1 MATVDVS
8 VPSDVAPQQAWKLA
22 SDLSRFGEWMTIF
35 AGWRSPVP
43 ETISEGTEVS
53 SLIKV
58 KGFRNTI
65 HWRVTKY
72 DEPHTIALTGTG
84 WPGIKICITMKVRDA
99 QDRTCF
105 HLIADLSGG
114 VLNGPVGR
122 LVAKVLESDVRKSV
136 TNLASLAS

>member
-1 MATVDVS
+1 MATVDVT
-8 VPSDVAPQQAWKLA
+8 VPSDVSPEKAWHLA
-22 SDLSRFGEWMTIF
+22 SDLNRFDEWMTIF
-35 AGWRSPVP
+35 AGWRGPVP

-65 HWRVTKY
+65 HWRVSGY
-72 DEPHTIALTGTG
+72 DEPNSIELTGTG
-84 WPGIKICITMKVRDA
+84 WPAIKICITMKVVDEHE
-99 QDRTCF
+99 QTSF

-122 LVAKVLESDVRKSV
+122 LVARVLESDVRKSV
-136 TNLASLAS
+136 TNLAALA

>member
-1 MATVDVS
+1 MATVDVT
-8 VPSDVAPQQAWKLA
+8 VPSDVSPQQAWKLA

-35 AGWRSPVP
+35 AGWRGPVP

-65 HWRVTKY
+65 RWRVTGY
-72 DEPHTIALTGTG
+72 DEPHSIELTGTG
-84 WPGIKICITMKVRDA
+84 WPAIKISITMKVVDEHE
-99 QDRTCF
+99 QTSF

-114 VLNGPVGR
+114 VLNGPIGR
-122 LVAKVLESDVRKSV
+122 LVARVLESDVRKSV
-136 TNLASLAS
+136 TKLAALA

>member
-1 MATVDVS
+1 MATVDVN
-8 VPSDVAPQQAWKLA
+8 VPSDVSPQQAWKLA
-22 SDLSRFGEWMTIF
+22 SDLNRFDEWMTIF

-43 ETISEGTEVS
+43 ETISEGTEVA

-72 DEPHTIALTGTG
+72 DEPQTIELTGTG
-84 WPGIKICITMKVRDA
+84 WPGIKICITMNVTDTEG
-99 QDRTCF
+99 RTCF
-105 HLIADLSGG
+105 HLIADFSGG
-114 VLNGPVGR
+114 VLNGPIGR

-136 TNLASLAS
+136 SNLAALA

>member
-8 VPSDVAPQQAWKLA
+8 VPSDVSPEKAWHLA
-22 SDLSRFGEWMTIF
+22 SDLNRFDEWMTIF
-35 AGWRSPVP
+35 AGWRGPVP

-65 HWRVTKY
+65 RWRVTGY
-72 DEPHTIALTGTG
+72 DEPHSIELTGTG
-84 WPGIKICITMKVRDA
+84 WPAIKICITMKVVDDH
-99 QDRTCF
+99 QRTCF
-105 HLIADLSGG
+105 RLIADLSGG

-122 LVAKVLESDVRKSV
+122 LVARVLESDVRKSV
-136 TNLASLAS
+136 SNLAALA

>member
-22 SDLSRFGEWMTIF
+22 SDLNRFDEWMTIF
-35 AGWRSPVP
+35 AGWRGPVP
-43 ETISEGTEVS
+43 ETIAEGTEVS

-65 HWRVTKY
+65 HWRVTRY
-72 DEPHTIALTGTG
+72 DEPHTIELTGTG
-84 WPGIKICITMKVRDA
+84 WPAVKICITMNVTDA
-99 QDRTCF
+99 DGRTCF
-105 HLIADLSGG
+105 HLISDISGG
-114 VLNGPVGR
+114 VLNGPIGR

-136 TNLASLAS
+136 SNLAALA

>member
-8 VPSDVAPQQAWKLA
+8 VPSEVAPHQAWKLA
-22 SDLSRFGEWMTIF
+22 SDLNRFDEWMTIF
-35 AGWRSPVP
+35 AGWRGPVP
-43 ETISEGTEVS
+43 DTISEGTEVS

-72 DEPHTIALTGTG
+72 DEPRTIELTGTG
-84 WPGIKICITMKVRDA
+84 WPAVKICITMNVTDA
-99 QDRTCF
+99 DGRTCF
-105 HLIADLSGG
+105 HLISKISGG

-136 TNLASLAS
+136 SNLAALA